1 MFLNIFSVTL
11 SEDFI
16 AYFLLHFTYPLRQIS
31 STKPCIS
38 LAVSAFFLRY
48 EKNFF
53 VAVFFFPPPH
63 QAEKNGGKA
72 YAFGHF
78 RAHENGKRTFFRL
91 SCEPRGK
98 NRRTTATKSFRQR
111 PERYNGNRFSIS
123 KSSPRFFAFP
133 NFCIHSRHSVYATRS
148 PYWNCVS
155 SSSLNSN
162 NSSILAISLSV
173 ICCKASSSFILVFLS
188 CHPPARVVFII
199 ACRSLTFPV
208 F

>member
-16 AYFLLHFTYPLRQIS
+16 AYILLHFTYPFRQVS
-31 STKPCIS
+31 STKPCI
-38 LAVSAFFLRY
+38 LACRIRVLSAIRKEFLRCRFFLS
-48 EKNFF
+48 
-53 VAVFFFPPPH
+53 AAPPSRKKRRKSRH
-63 QAEKNGGKA
+63 LRAFSRTRKRQADV
-72 YAFGHF
+72 
-78 RAHENGKRTFFRL
+78 L
-91 SCEPRGK
+91 PSCEPRGK

-155 SSSLNSN
+155 SASLNSN
-162 NSSILAISLSV
+162 NSSI
-173 ICCKASSSFILVFLS
+173 
-188 CHPPARVVFII
+188 
-199 ACRSLTFPV
+199 
-208 F
+208 

>member
-16 AYFLLHFTYPLRQIS
+16 AYILLHFTYPFRQVS
-31 STKPCIS
+31 RTKPCIPACRIRV
-38 LAVSAFFLRY
+38 LSAIRKEFLRCRFFLS
-48 EKNFF
+48 
-53 VAVFFFPPPH
+53 AAPPSR
-63 QAEKNGGKA
+63 KNGGKA
-72 YAFGHF
+72 DAFGHF
-78 RAHENGKRTFFRL
+78 RAHENGKRTFFRQ

-148 PYWNCVS
+148 PY
-155 SSSLNSN
+155 
-162 NSSILAISLSV
+162 
-173 ICCKASSSFILVFLS
+173 
-188 CHPPARVVFII
+188 
-199 ACRSLTFPV
+199 
-208 F
+208 